1 MNAGPPPSTGPD
13 REWTERIVRE
23 ELRVAFAR
31 LHKMA
36 FGIAVGVVAGLSLGL
51 VTVVGVLLGPE
62 ETADLALLSQFFA
75 GYEVSWRGA
84 LIGALWGV
92 GVGAVAGWFIAF
104 AHNFALG
111 VWLLVARSRAE
122 LEATRDFLDH
132 I

>member
-1 MNAGPPPSTGPD
+1 MNADSPPSTGPE
-13 REWTERIVRE
+13 REWTERIVQQ
-23 ELRVAFAR
+23 ELRMAFAR

-36 FGIAVGVVAGLSLGL
+36 FGIAVGAVVGLSIGL
-51 VTVVGVLLGPE
+51 VTVAGVFLGPD
-62 ETADLALLSQFFA
+62 ETAELALLSQFFA

-104 AHNFALG
+104 AHNFVLA

>member
-1 MNAGPPPSTGPD
+1 MNAGIPPSTDPE
-13 REWTERIVRE
+13 REWTERLVRR
-23 ELRVAFAR
+23 ELRLAFAR

-36 FGIAVGVVAGLSLGL
+36 FGIAVGTVTGLAIGL
-51 VTVVGVLLGPE
+51 VTVAGVLLGPE

-75 GYEVSWRGA
+75 GYDVSWRGA

-104 AHNFALG
+104 ARNFVLAA
-111 VWLLVARSRAE
+111 WLLFVRSRAE